1 MAQDKPTQAP
11 GHLMTRRILNSD
23 PASFGSTRPARMAPP
38 RVGRYVPKIAKVAF
52 KKYGFAE
59 PHILN
64 YWTDIVGKKLAKFA
78 EPVKL
83 SGVRGND
90 EAAVLTIRVYG
101 PAALELQHRE
111 PQIIQRINT
120 YYGYRAVGRL
130 RMIQGTRERQ
140 R

>member
-1 MAQDKPTQAP
+1 MAQDKLKDVPV
-11 GHLMTRRILNSD
+11 HLLTRRILNSD
-23 PASFGSTRPARMAPP
+23 RASFGSTRPARTTPP

-64 YWTDIVGKKLAKFA
+64 YWTDIVGNKLAKFA
-78 EPVKL
+78 EPVKM
-83 SGVRGND
+83 SRIRGND

-111 PQIIQRINT
+111 PQILQRINI

-130 RMIQGTRERQ
+130 RIIQGARDRA

>member
-1 MAQDKPTQAP
+1 MAQDKPKHP
-11 GHLMTRRILNSD
+11 PIHLLTRRLLNSD
-23 PASFGSTRPARMAPP
+23 PKSFGSTRPSRTTPP
-38 RVGRYVPKIAKVAF
+38 RVGRYVPKIAKAAF

-64 YWTDIVGKKLAKFA
+64 YWTDIVGGKLAKFA
-78 EPVKL
+78 EPIKI
-83 SGVRGND
+83 SRPGGND

-111 PQIIQRINT
+111 PQILQRINS

-130 RMIQGTRERQ
+130 RMIQSSKSRHC
-140 R
+140 